1 MRSND
6 VRTTFAQVYLAA
18 RMRRVFGTF
27 AVVGQRTV
35 DQLRRGA
42 RMHSLMYAAYLA
54 KNPSRQYDVTWSE
67 LTYTRNSA
75 SGARGSVAFSRAGA
89 VALFYDETRFGQ
101 AKKPLSR
108 EAHLAGLPDL
118 LLRTAKDLLLPNYDR
133 VTAAFWSDR
142 DGAIVGAR
150 PWARLVEDG
159 AHLVAEE
166 LDKPVKAL
174 SAWAAQYA
182 LPAELAAVALEVFL
196 PGGNAGVLSARLP
209 TKGKVPPAAQRVVV
223 SAAQRAA
230 LGIIP
235 NGPTRELLAGAAIVL
250 E

>member
-1 MRSND
+1 MSSTMRNND
-6 VRTTFAQVYLAA
+6 VLTALAQFYPAA
-18 RMRRVFGTF
+18 RLRRVFGTF
-27 AVVGQRTV
+27 WVVGQRTV

-42 RMHSLMYAAYLA
+42 RMHSLVYAAYLA
-54 KNPSRQYDVTWSE
+54 KNPSRQYDVAWSE

-75 SGARGSVAFSRAGA
+75 SGARGSIAFSRAGA
-89 VALFYDETRFGQ
+89 VALFYDEARFGQ

-108 EAHLAGLPDL
+108 EAHLAGLPDV
-118 LLRTAKDLLLPNYDR
+118 LLRTAKDSLLPNYER

-142 DGAIVGAR
+142 DGAIGGAR

-174 SAWAAQYA
+174 AAWAERYA
-182 LPAELAAVALEVFL
+182 LSAEQTAVALELF
-196 PGGNAGVLSARLP
+196 PARA
-209 TKGKVPPAAQRVVV
+209 PAAQRVVV
-223 SAAQRAA
+223 SAAQRAG

-235 NGPTRELLAGAAIVL
+235 NGPTRELLAGAGIVL